1 MQAIIDF
8 LTYLPRV
15 IFKAFLDSILYLI
28 NNLPFTDDVI
38 AMCQQAKQSYASFS
52 PLTHEV
58 LHLMAF
64 SEGMGIITMC
74 LLIRFAIKLFPT
86 VG

>member
-1 MQAIIDF
+1 MQSFIDF
-8 LTYLPRV
+8 FTYLPRV
-15 IFKAFLDSILYLI
+15 TFKAFLDAILYFI
-28 NNLPFTDDVI
+28 NNLPFTADVI

-64 SEGMGIITMC
+64 SEGMAIIFTC
-74 LLIRFAIKLFPT
+74 LLVRFSIKLIPT